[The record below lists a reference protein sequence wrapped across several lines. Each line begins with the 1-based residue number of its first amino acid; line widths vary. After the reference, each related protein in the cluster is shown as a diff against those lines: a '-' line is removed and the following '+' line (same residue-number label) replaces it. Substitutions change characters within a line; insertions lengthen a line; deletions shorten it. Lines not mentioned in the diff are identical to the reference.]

1 MQSIQLKNLH
11 QTQISFELNI
21 IHTPL
26 KFLLDGAYFSCFQ
39 LSALHFPIDAIKW
52 ARTKLIMLLSIYLC
66 GRGQYHRQS
75 SSSLAL
81 RKFRLALLY
90 IINKSFRTHAKFCTS
105 CTSRNFHFRWQK
117 HKSLFSKISSYC
129 K

>member
-52 ARTKLIMLLSIYLC
+52 ARTNVYLPMWERPVPEIIIKFSSIEEVQISFVIYYQQVFPNPRKVLYFLYLKKF
-66 GRGQYHRQS
+66 S
-75 SSSLAL
+75 FSLT
-81 RKFRLALLY
+81 K
-90 IINKSFRTHAKFCTS
+90 T
-105 CTSRNFHFRWQK
+105 
-117 HKSLFSKISSYC
+117 
-129 K
+129 

>member
-52 ARTKLIMLLSIYLC
+52 ARTKLITVCYC
-66 GRGQYHRQS
+66 
-75 SSSLAL
+75 
-81 RKFRLALLY
+81 
-90 IINKSFRTHAKFCTS
+90 
-105 CTSRNFHFRWQK
+105 
-117 HKSLFSKISSYC
+117 LFTYVGEASTRDNHQVL
-129 K
+129 

>member
-39 LSALHFPIDAIKW
+39 IISPALSYRCDK
-52 ARTKLIMLLSIYLC
+52 M
-66 GRGQYHRQS
+66 G
-75 SSSLAL
+75 
-81 RKFRLALLY
+81 
-90 IINKSFRTHAKFCTS
+90 
-105 CTSRNFHFRWQK
+105 
-117 HKSLFSKISSYC
+117 
-129 K
+129 